1 MTKKT
6 AAIAKLMTDKAAF
19 SSAATCAY
27 QQTCPLNCCLFV
39 CLFVISTSL
48 GEGFICLIIKRERH
62 TLKLQAMEMLPSLTD
77 ASILV
82 ILLKREG
89 GGGFLQFFVYAANPT
104 PTTLSQ
110 ISLSLNILRVL
121 LKLQSF
127 INKRFCVCEL
137 SFYYAT

>member
-1 MTKKT
+1 
-6 AAIAKLMTDKAAF
+6 MTDKAAF
-19 SSAATCAY
+19 SSAATCAN

-39 CLFVISTSL
+39 CLFVINTSL

-62 TLKLQAMEMLPSLTD
+62 TLKLEAMEMLPSLTD

-82 ILLKREG
+82 TLLKREGG

-104 PTTLSQ
+104 PTTLSP
-110 ISLSLNILRVL
+110 ISLYLNILRVL
-121 LKLQSF
+121 LKLQSL